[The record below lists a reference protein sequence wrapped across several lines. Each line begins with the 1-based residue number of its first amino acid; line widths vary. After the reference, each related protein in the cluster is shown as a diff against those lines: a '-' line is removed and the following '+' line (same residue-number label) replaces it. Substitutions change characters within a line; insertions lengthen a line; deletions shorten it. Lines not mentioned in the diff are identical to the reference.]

1 MGRRSLFLARSQH
14 PPQPDAR
21 RDAAH
26 THQARIPDAYLPDR
40 LGAVCY
46 ASLTPQNPGLISGTV
61 AAGRAAMSADR
72 ESFGEVLRRLR
83 SCAALSQDALAER
96 AGLSKRGISDLERGA
111 RLAPR
116 LETVRLLADALALGE
131 HDRIALLTAARPALR
146 RLDGSEPTPAGPSS
160 VPGMQTARV
169 DLPSGTIIA
178 LASDLAE
185 MPRLWREHHDA
196 LPAASIR
203 YEALVRTAAAA
214 YGGTVLT

>member
-116 LETVRLLADALALGE
+116 LETVRLLADALALGDD
-131 HDRIALLTAARPALR
+131 DRQALLDAARPPVK
-146 RLDGSEPTPAGPSS
+146 G
-160 VPGMQTARV
+160 
-169 DLPSGTIIA
+169 
-178 LASDLAE
+178 LASATSDGASPPVSL
-185 MPRLWREHHDA
+185 PLPPTRLIGREEEITTLSNLLSQQDVH
-196 LPAASIR
+196 
-203 YEALVRTAAAA
+203 LVTLTGP
-214 YGGTVLT
+214 GGT